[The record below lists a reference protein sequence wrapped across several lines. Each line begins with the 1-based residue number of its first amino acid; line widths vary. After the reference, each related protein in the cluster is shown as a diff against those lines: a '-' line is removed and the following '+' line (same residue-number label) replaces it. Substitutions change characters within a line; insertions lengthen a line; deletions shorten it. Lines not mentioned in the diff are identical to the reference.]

1 MPERTE
7 PRSPSHPTVAP
18 PPVDAGRGVVFFAAR
33 VALLYLAMGVAWIAL
48 SDYGVAMLAR
58 DEAAL
63 HQLQTW
69 KGWLY
74 VAVTSLLLFALIRR
88 HAGRAMA
95 YEKRLRSVVEMV
107 PDIFYEASLD
117 GLSRSFVTPA
127 AGGLFASRTG
137 SSGSSSVWMD
147 HLHEADRD
155 RVLRSIRLQLRQ
167 EGRFSVDYRIR
178 DEDGVGLRWF
188 KDRGFIGSDGRRGG
202 GFVAG
207 LMEDVTELRQAEAQA
222 EYLAHHDPLTRLIN
236 PKGLQLLVE
245 SHLRLARRSETA
257 LTCLC
262 LGIDSFDRINSVYG
276 RSAGDEV
283 LSRLAQILRSQLRDS
298 DIPSS
303 GKDDMLARSGDH
315 FLIVLP
321 DTDPADAI
329 VVAERL
335 ASAARAL
342 HFRFRADDVRIDVKI
357 GLSAFPDHAKEPG
370 ALVAQAELA
379 LARAREE
386 RSHGIY
392 VVRLDEQEAETE
404 ILRSLHVL
412 RNTLDAGR
420 LAVVFQP
427 ILHLKTGRV
436 HRYEALARLRSPDGE
451 LIRPVRF
458 IETAERF
465 GLIDRID
472 QGVFEVVLARL
483 EELRRRGSRID
494 LCVNLSGL
502 HLGSGE
508 FLRWIDRRLG
518 DRGGSL
524 QGIVFEITETAALS
538 DLIAARSFME
548 TARARGARFALDDFG
563 IGFTSFAHLRSLP
576 IDCIKIDGSFIRNLE
591 WSRTDREL
599 VKSIDGMAK
608 AFGKTVVAE
617 FVESEAI
624 LRILREIGVDYAQG
638 YFIGRPREMAGSE
651 LS

>member
-1 MPERTE
+1 
-7 PRSPSHPTVAP
+7 
-18 PPVDAGRGVVFFAAR
+18 
-33 VALLYLAMGVAWIAL
+33 MGVTWIAL
-48 SDYGVAMLAR
+48 SDSGVAMLAR
-58 DEAAL
+58 DEADL
-63 HQLQTW
+63 RQLQTW
-69 KGWLY
+69 KGWFY
-74 VAVTSLLLFALIRR
+74 VAVTSLLLFAIIRR

-95 YEKRLRSVVEMV
+95 YEERLRSVVEMV

-127 AGGLFASRTG
+127 AGRLFASATG
-137 SSGSSSVWMD
+137 KPGPSPAWMD
-147 HLHEADRD
+147 QLHEADRD
-155 RVLRSIRLQLRQ
+155 RVLRSMRLQLRQ
-167 EGRFSVDYRIR
+167 EGRFTVDYRIW

-188 KDRGFIGSDGRRGG
+188 KDRGFIGSDHRRGE

-236 PKGLQLLVE
+236 PKGLHLLVE
-245 SHLRLARRSETA
+245 SHLKLARRSETSV
-257 LTCLC
+257 TCLC
-262 LGIDSFDRINSVYG
+262 LGIDSFDRINSFYG
-276 RSAGDEV
+276 RPAGDEV
-283 LSRLAQILRSQLRDS
+283 LLCVAQMLRSHLRDS

-303 GKDDMLARSGDH
+303 STGVDDMLARSGDH

-321 DTDPADAI
+321 DTDPSGAI
-329 VVAERL
+329 AVAERL

-342 HFRFRADDVRIDVKI
+342 HFRFGADDVRIDVKI

-379 LARAREE
+379 LVRAREE

-392 VVRLDEQEAETE
+392 VVQLDEQRAETE
-404 ILRSLHVL
+404 VLRSLHVL
-412 RNTLDAGR
+412 RNALDEDR

-436 HRYEALARLRSPDGE
+436 HRYEALARLRGPDGD
-451 LIRPVRF
+451 LIRPARF

-465 GLIDRID
+465 GLIDRVD

-483 EELRRRGSRID
+483 EELRLRGSKTE
-494 LCVNLSGL
+494 LCVNLSSL

-538 DLIAARSFME
+538 DLIAARCFME

-591 WSRTDREL
+591 SSRTDREL
-599 VKSIDGMAK
+599 VKSIDGVAK

-638 YFIGRPREMAGSE
+638 YFVGRPREMEGSE
-651 LS
+651 LL

>member
-1 MPERTE
+1 MLERPERTE
-7 PRSPSHPTVAP
+7 QG
-18 PPVDAGRGVVFFAAR
+18 PPVGSPVGQMKSVVLFAAR
-33 VALLYLAMGVAWIAL
+33 VAMLYLAMGVAWIAL

-58 DEAAL
+58 DEADL
-63 HQLQTW
+63 QQLQTW
-69 KGWLY
+69 KGWFY
-74 VAVTSLLLFALIRR
+74 VAVTSLLLFAIIRR

-107 PDIFYEASLD
+107 PDIFYEASPD

-127 AGGLFASRTG
+127 AGRLFASATENPG
-137 SSGSSSVWMD
+137 PSTAWMD

-155 RVLRSIRLQLRQ
+155 RVLRSMRLQLRQ
-167 EGRFSVDYRIR
+167 EGRFVVDYRFR

-188 KDRGFIGSDGRRGG
+188 KDRGFIGSDDRRGG

-207 LMEDVTELRQAEAQA
+207 LMEDVTELRRAEAQA
-222 EYLAHHDPLTRLIN
+222 EYLAHHDPLTRLVN
-236 PKGLQLLVE
+236 PKGLHLLVE
-245 SHLRLARRSETA
+245 SHLRLARRSETSV
-257 LTCLC
+257 TCLC

-276 RSAGDEV
+276 RPAGDEV
-283 LSRLAQILRSQLRDS
+283 LLCVAQMLRGHLRDS
-298 DIPSS
+298 DIPAS
-303 GKDDMLARSGDH
+303 GTDDMLARSGDH

-321 DTDPADAI
+321 DTHPSEAI

-335 ASAARAL
+335 ACAARAL
-342 HFRFRADDVRIDVKI
+342 RFRLGADDVRIDVKI

-379 LARAREE
+379 LVRAREE

-392 VVRLDEQEAETE
+392 VVQLEEQRAETE
-404 ILRSLHVL
+404 VLRSLHVL
-412 RNTLDAGR
+412 RNALDEGR

-427 ILHLKTGRV
+427 ILHLQTGRV
-436 HRYEALARLRSPDGE
+436 HRYEALARLRGPDGE
-451 LIRPVRF
+451 LIRPARF

-465 GLIDRID
+465 GLIDRVD

-483 EELRRRGSRID
+483 DELRRRGSKTE
-494 LCVNLSGL
+494 LCVNLSSL

-518 DRGGSL
+518 DRGDSL

-591 WSRTDREL
+591 SSRTDREL
-599 VKSIDGMAK
+599 VKSIDGVAK

-617 FVESEAI
+617 FVENEAI

-638 YFIGRPREMAGSE
+638 YYVGRPREMEGSE
-651 LS
+651 LL